1 MMNFTNTDC
10 VGKEVCKHLTRRMK
24 AQLFRYVWSR
34 VSLQVWNQVYNQVY
48 SQVIYQINPIQRKI
62 EKELNK

>member
-1 MMNFTNTDC
+1 
-10 VGKEVCKHLTRRMK
+10 
-24 AQLFRYVWSR
+24 

>member
-24 AQLFRYVWSR
+24 AQLFRYVWSQ
-34 VSLQVWNQVYNQVY
+34 VSLRVWKQVRRQVYVHH
-48 SQVIYQINPIQRKI
+48 NPIKNKI
-62 EKELNK
+62 KKELNK

>member
-1 MMNFTNTDC
+1 MNFTNTDC
-10 VGKEVCKHLTRRMK
+10 VGKEVCKQLTRRMK

-34 VSLQVWNQVYNQVY
+34 YKFQRDPPLS
-48 SQVIYQINPIQRKI
+48 QINPIQRKI

>member
-1 MMNFTNTDC
+1 
-10 VGKEVCKHLTRRMK
+10 
-24 AQLFRYVWSR
+24 
-34 VSLQVWNQVYNQVY
+34 VWNQVYNQVY